1 MCIGVKPTQPVS
13 KIRISIL
20 GKCGGPPYRRRNY
33 RFPNERKRH
42 TMSKNKS
49 KKKCEAM
56 DKSQQNRPAK
66 EDDVLSLPSGKD
78 DSRLV
83 TVVRERWDA
92 YKAQEKRFSKEF
104 ALALIA
110 LHKQLAKP
118 GYGKFVEKMKELKIP
133 PSTAYRLMRLHGWKP
148 EKQITKKKAATPDLD
163 RGKAVV
169 AAIHYLNQFAGEQFL
184 QKFEDFLQELRMQF
198 ADKLPEAA

>member
-1 MCIGVKPTQPVS
+1 
-13 KIRISIL
+13 
-20 GKCGGPPYRRRNY
+20 
-33 RFPNERKRH
+33 
-42 TMSKNKS
+42 MSKNKS
-49 KKKCEAM
+49 KKKCES
-56 DKSQQNRPAK
+56 KTEQNRPGK
-66 EDDVLSLPSGKD
+66 ENDVSSLPSGKD

-118 GYGKFVEKMKELKIP
+118 GYGKFVEKMNELEIP
-133 PSTAYRLMRLHGWKP
+133 PSTAYRLMRLHGWKS
-148 EKQITKKKAATPDLD
+148 EKQITKKAAATPDLD

-169 AAIHYLNQFAGEQFL
+169 AAIHYLNQFAGEEFL

-198 ADKLPEAA
+198 VDKLAEAA